1 MIIYIIIVYDGLVV
15 KVNSIYTSEIVSK
28 VQYNTGRWD
37 IEKKVGGAE
46 KKIPDTSGLVIK

>member
-1 MIIYIIIVYDGLVV
+1 MIICIIIVYDSLVV

-28 VQYNTGRWD
+28 VQYNTGRLD

-46 KKIPDTSGLVIK
+46 KKIPQTSGLVKK